1 MTFEDDQREKFRKDL
16 IKALP
21 IEVEEDSEDERW
33 GFTTMH
39 SNPPATPGLANY
51 QGLNPSCIGTTIG
64 YRGFG
69 DPNSIIPSHGF
80 TAEMVNFN
88 P

>member
-33 GFTTMH
+33 GFTTAPT
-39 SNPPATPGLANY
+39 NPAAS
-51 QGLNPSCIGTTIG
+51 QQLNQMFLLGQ
-64 YRGFG
+64 
-69 DPNSIIPSHGF
+69 
-80 TAEMVNFN
+80 
-88 P
+88 